1 MIKKK
6 SNSQNLIIII
16 LAILLV
22 VSIAFGVTYSV
33 YNGKTNLVKGTITTA
48 NLAIE
53 LHNDSGKTTEF
64 SISAPYGEEYLIPG
78 NNLNNIELNL
88 FNKSN
93 RETFIVVLYTLS
105 ATKISTGEDVSNE
118 LKNTPAISFRDN
130 AINTDVWLPISYQ
143 CTNTTGTYTCL
154 VGIDEFEGKG
164 DTSGYYINVLP
175 TNSIKIPAA
184 EWGKE
189 LMDCNVTIS
198 VMAYAVQAELDS
210 VYLEPILTAQEA
222 GNMEAKA
229 QAIAKAT
236 LEICGVDAEP
246 NNN

>member
-130 AINTDVWLPISYQ
+130 AIDTDVWLPISYQ

-164 DTSGYYINVLP
+164 DTPGYYINVLP
-175 TNSIKIPAA
+175 TDSIKIPAA